1 MREFECEDR
10 IAWWGKTKSQIKIK
24 GGAIFIPINKL
35 FQRLSETPSN
45 IN

>member
-10 IAWWGKTKSQIKIK
+10 IVWWGKTKSQIKIK
-24 GGAIFIPINKL
+24 GGAIFISINKL